1 MTPRWG
7 GGTIAWMRGLVTLAG
22 VVAMLAA
29 VSAPAAQA
37 QAEPPARKSDNV
49 TWKATL
55 AEPSVV
61 SSRFSADGTKMYVST
76 LRGLSIYDVTDPEAP
91 VRLGLLALP
100 HFENEDVDLSVGS
113 DFVLISND
121 PSEGKGILYVV
132 SVADPAL
139 PAIIGQ
145 MDTGTADLGLDFG
158 VLNYGTGHT
167 ASCVEGPLD
176 DCQYAYLAGTRLG
189 IDIVDLTV
197 PQTPIYATPRNLPVP
212 EASGGLAT
220 HDVQF
225 DRAGRALITGGGGT
239 AIYDVTNPLAPTLE
253 ARTDEQGESD
263 YVEDFGQDGS
273 TLNDLIHHN
282 SHRLPKTSLTTP
294 TGPPGED
301 SDVMVITEE
310 DYSRPTCA
318 GAGSLQ
324 TWRIGNDDVIRNLDS
339 WEVEVDPAR
348 TALCSAHYFDE
359 DAGLLAQGWYE
370 QGTRFLDVT
379 DPTQIRQVG
388 FWIPQKNVTWG
399 AVFHPTDR
407 SIVYSLDHP
416 RGIDVLAVDRG
427 GDEVTPPPDDSGEP
441 APDLSGLRPD
451 TRRPEPSQP
460 AGPAGTQITR
470 QSGRPRLRL
479 RVRGGRGARRG
490 RRVRY
495 RFGVRN
501 VGTATARAVRV
512 RVRLPST
519 LKHLKGGRRRKG
531 TRTVV
536 MSLGNIGAGKGKS
549 RALSA
554 RVTRAARAGRK
565 ITVRA
570 RVTLVAPS
578 AAAATAAM
586 PTVRAVAGTPW
597 PRQRFVAAY
606 GLCRIVI
613 RD

>member
-1 MTPRWG
+1 ML
-7 GGTIAWMRGLVTLAG
+7 AGLVAIF
-22 VVAMLAA
+22 AA
-29 VSAPAAQA
+29 VIAPAAQA
-37 QAEPPARKSDNV
+37 ALPEPPARKSDNV
-49 TWKATL
+49 TWKAGL
-55 AEPSVV
+55 DEPNVV

-76 LRGLSIYDVTDPEAP
+76 LRGLSIYDVSIPEAP
-91 VRLGLLALP
+91 AMLGFLALP
-100 HFENEDVDLSVGS
+100 HFENEDVDLSVGN

-132 SVADPAL
+132 SVADPAS

-189 IDIVDLTV
+189 IDIVDLSV
-197 PQTPIYATPRNLPVP
+197 PEMPRYATPRNLPVP

-239 AIYDVTNPLAPTLE
+239 AIYDVTSPLAPTLQ
-253 ARTDEQGESD
+253 ARTDEQGKSD
-263 YVEDFGQDGS
+263 YAEDFGEDGS

-282 SHRLPKTSLTTP
+282 SHRLPKTSLTTQ

-324 TWRIGNDDVIRNLDS
+324 TWRIGDDDVIRNLDS

-379 DPTQIRQVG
+379 DPIQIRQVG

-399 AVFHPTDR
+399 AVFHPSDKET
-407 SIVYSLDHP
+407 VYSLDHP
-416 RGIDVLAVDRG
+416 RGIDVLHVERG
-427 GDEVTPPPDDSGEP
+427 GGEVTPPPDESGEP
-441 APDLSGLRPD
+441 APDLGGLRPD
-451 TRRPEPSQP
+451 TRRPEPSQT
-460 AGPAGTQITR
+460 AGPAGQAGTQSTR
-470 QSGRPRLRL
+470 QAGRPRLRL
-479 RVRGGRGARRG
+479 RVRGGKGARRG

-501 VGTATARAVRV
+501 LGSATARAVRV
-512 RVRLPST
+512 RVRLPRT

-531 TRTVV
+531 SRTVV
-536 MSLGNIGAGKGKS
+536 MSLGNIGAGKGRS
-549 RALSA
+549 RAISA
-554 RVTRAARAGRK
+554 RVTRVARAGRK
-565 ITVRA
+565 ITLRA
-570 RVTLVAPS
+570 RVTLEAPS

-586 PTVRAVAGTPW
+586 PTVRAAAGTSR